1 MRAKIVKKKKFI
13 SQEEKIMYYLLSGTV
28 FFDFING
35 IFTKYPVGEVIR
47 ISCILISLLYI
58 WQNKK
63 EEIKFIFII
72 IIYFLANSLVTY
84 TITLNTFGLSFD
96 LKMVLKAV
104 YYVVIYKGI
113 KSLYHKDKIRGQ
125 ILIET
130 ILNNLYY
137 TPLLF
142 IFAYVFGL
150 GKTSYENTGVG
161 FKGTFVSLNSINIA
175 MIILFVFAV
184 NEFSIR
190 KEKVKWALLALYIAI
205 TMILLGTK
213 SSMIFTVFVVGMYIL
228 FNIKKVK
235 VGVFL
240 YVTVMLVL
248 IGTLVLSK
256 VDLSMGYIDKLL
268 FRQKY
273 LFENRDLL
281 SFLLSGRNW
290 LFEMVLEHF
299 NDNISF
305 FRVLFGSGYFKVH
318 NQLAMD
324 LNMPYNAVR
333 PIELDLIDIFFSYG
347 VTGILLTYGYFI
359 KKFSIGLKNIS
370 HQKMQPYFVS
380 LICFFIFSLLGGHVF
395 LEAIS
400 STFMGICFGGW
411 YIENEE
417 IKKKT

>member
-1 MRAKIVKKKKFI
+1 MRAEKNNFI
-13 SQEEKIMYYLLSGTV
+13 SQEEKIIYYLLSATV

-35 IFTKYPVGEVIR
+35 IFTKYPVGEAIRLFCVFVSFVYILKYKRDEMIYIYVIF
-47 ISCILISLLYI
+47 L
-58 WQNKK
+58 
-63 EEIKFIFII
+63 
-72 IIYFLANSLVTY
+72 YFLANSLVAY
-84 TITLNTFGLSFD
+84 TGLLNKFGLSFD

-104 YYVVIYKGI
+104 YFVIIFKGI
-113 KSLYHKDKIRGQ
+113 KSLYHKEKIRKD
-125 ILIET
+125 ILRKI
-130 ILNNLYY
+130 IINNLYY

-150 GKTSYENTGVG
+150 GKTSYENVGVG

-175 MIILFVFAV
+175 MIVLFVFSVDA
-184 NEFSIR
+184 FSR
-190 KEKVKWALLALYIAI
+190 NKEKLKWAFLSIYIAV

-213 SSMIFTVFVVGMYIL
+213 SSFIFTGFAIGVYFL

-235 VGVFL
+235 VGVFI
-240 YVTVMLVL
+240 YVTIMIILL
-248 IGTLVLSK
+248 GTLASSK
-256 VDLSMGYIDKLL
+256 ADVSMGYLDKLL

-290 LFEMVLEHF
+290 LFESVWEHF

-318 NQLAMD
+318 SQLAMD

-333 PIELDLIDIFFSYG
+333 PIELDFVDIFFSYG
-347 VTGILLTYGYFI
+347 VVGVLLTYGYFI
-359 KKFSIGLKNIS
+359 KLFSNGIKNFYRGT
-370 HQKMQPYFVS
+370 MQPYFVA
-380 LICFFIFSLLGGHVF
+380 LVCLFIFSLLGGHVF

-400 STFMGICFGGW
+400 STFMGICFAGW

-417 IKKKT
+417 IKKLQ